1 MQYILLIYHNE
12 EQVAAMSEKDMAAI
26 YKGYGTFTK
35 GIVKSGHFKVRV
47 RNGKTLLTDG
57 PFAETN
63 EQLAG
68 YYVVEAANLDE
79 ATAMAAKIPTAKHGS
94 IEVRP
99 IMPMGDM

>member
-35 GIVKSGHFKVRV
+35 GIVKSGHFK
-47 RNGKTLLTDG
+47 
-57 PFAETN
+57 
-63 EQLAG
+63 AG
-68 YYVVEAANLDE
+68 DPLQPV